1 MSILIWIDKNVEN
14 DENKNYIKE
23 LSNLNEFIIYT
34 YKDVKSGIKKLKQ
47 IKFKN
52 TFVISSG
59 SLYKEFIKE
68 FKKEENL
75 INTIP
80 KILIFTRDRN
90 KFLKSSKD
98 IEKEF
103 INDPFY
109 NFGGIKTVFS
119 EIKDFLLNKIPKK
132 IRELE
137 EDNLIFEYI
146 DDIKKL
152 YLPLYYKTL
161 IKITPLDDFDKF
173 NQFILSKY
181 SNSKQI
187 LKLFLQ
193 LNSMKKIPIKLLS
206 KYYARA
212 YTAESNLYKD
222 MNSELQKGNIEK
234 YNLFIKMM
242 YEGNKLGALPI
253 YNENTNLFRGGQLSN
268 KEIQI
273 LKDYLKKKIKGLP
286 ASIVF
291 SKSFLS
297 FSKDENKAKEFIKKT
312 NQNFTPV
319 FFVLE
324 NNKNLNQN
332 LFTNSD
338 IENISFYQ
346 NEREVLFFPF
356 SSFEINKIQEV
367 QINGIKITQINL
379 NYLGKYEKQLK
390 QEKNIEQIIPKSSFQ
405 NLIVQTGIIKNINY
419 TPKIIFENED
429 KYIKEVNTNNNLEK
443 SINEIICEYDIK

>member
-14 DENKNYIKE
+14 EENKNYIEE

-90 KFLKSSKD
+90 KFLERSKD

-181 SNSKQI
+181 SNSKKI
-187 LKLFLQ
+187 SELFLQ

-253 YNENTNLFRGGQLSN
+253 YNENTNLFRGGKLSN
-268 KEIQI
+268 KEI
-273 LKDYLKKKIKGLP
+273 
-286 ASIVF
+286 
-291 SKSFLS
+291 
-297 FSKDENKAKEFIKKT
+297 
-312 NQNFTPV
+312 
-319 FFVLE
+319 
-324 NNKNLNQN
+324 
-332 LFTNSD
+332 
-338 IENISFYQ
+338 
-346 NEREVLFFPF
+346 
-356 SSFEINKIQEV
+356 
-367 QINGIKITQINL
+367 
-379 NYLGKYEKQLK
+379 
-390 QEKNIEQIIPKSSFQ
+390 
-405 NLIVQTGIIKNINY
+405 
-419 TPKIIFENED
+419 
-429 KYIKEVNTNNNLEK
+429 
-443 SINEIICEYDIK
+443 